1 MPEMTEGPLQAPS
14 EALIER
20 LGREALWRLPAEFQP
35 HLADIVIR
43 IEEFAD
49 PEQLA
54 AVGLNDPRQLV
65 GLYQGHP
72 VSKQSIWASGDMPP
86 TIFLFRQPLLARWR
100 QTGAPLEAVVN
111 HLVVHEVGHH
121 FGLSDAEMHALEG
134 ETD

>member
-1 MPEMTEGPLQAPS
+1 MTDGRFPDPGEDLIARLAHA
-14 EALIER
+14 AL
-20 LGREALWRLPAEFQP
+20 ARLPAEFQP
-35 HLADIVIR
+35 NLADIVIR

-54 AVGLNDPRQLV
+54 SVGLDDPRRLV
-65 GLYQGHP
+65 GLYRGHP

-121 FGLSDAEMHALEG
+121 FGLSDDEMHALED
-134 ETD
+134 ET

>member
-1 MPEMTEGPLQAPS
+1 MFRPAPDPER
-14 EALIER
+14 IEYLAR
-20 LGREALWRLPAEFQP
+20 ATLHRLPAEF
-35 HLADIVIR
+35 HAFLGDIVIR

-54 AVGLNDPRQLV
+54 SVGLKDRRQLV
-65 GLYQGHP
+65 GLYRGNP
-72 VSKQSIWASGDMPP
+72 VSKQSVWASGTMPP

-100 QTGAPLEAVVN
+100 QTGASLEAVVN

-134 ETD
+134 ED